1 MPIKHGKQLSHTRL
15 TDNDIRGIRL
25 AGQEGVLSQESLAET
40 YGVTQ
45 AYISMVLAGKRRP
58 GIKPRVEKS

>member
-1 MPIKHGKQLSHTRL
+1 MPIKRGKQLGHTRL

-25 AGQEGVLSQESLAET
+25 AGQEGGLSQEALAET

-45 AYISMVLAGKRRP
+45 AYISMILAGKRRP
-58 GIKPRVEKS
+58 GIQPKGAQ